1 MTLFGFSAFP
11 PASTNF
17 SLSERSQP
25 QDQGT
30 KAPCLLPDALGNT
43 KLPYLSSISTVFSST
58 AILPS
63 NSKTLRKPRSN
74 LHFQQLNQAQCSK
87 MYYKKI
93 QTVIATSTLLATHY
107 GTAAS
112 MTLKSGDSKIRCCPT
127 GLEILSREPI
137 NSDGNSFQNKTENT
151 HYLTRTSFLV
161 SFHWTEI
168 SIMNTFWTLLL

>member
-1 MTLFGFSAFP
+1 MTLFVFSAFP

-87 MYYKKI
+87 MYYKKNPDCNSHI
-93 QTVIATSTLLATHY
+93 YSISNTLWD
-107 GTAAS
+107 S
-112 MTLKSGDSKIRCCPT
+112 RFNDSKIWRQKVK
-127 GLEILSREPI
+127 
-137 NSDGNSFQNKTENT
+137 SDVVQPVWRYSPGNQSTLMGIPFKTKQKT
-151 HYLTRTSFLV
+151 HIT
-161 SFHWTEI
+161 
-168 SIMNTFWTLLL
+168 